1 MKLPVLIFGLCT
13 ICASAVA
20 DDVKL
25 VERKS
30 CEQIKLEIAALKAI
44 ESPSA
49 EEQAELKQL
58 SSQQRA
64 NCGVKSNGRRTIP
77 RAQVPTVEHVVV
89 TSIKSD
95 ALTEYMNAKKLN
107 CEKLNSEIAKLGS
120 DASSVDIMT
129 EMQRIYD
136 MDCTEKKAPEVAPA
150 PVVEQPSVP
159 QKTDEEWAAAF
170 YANIAAC
177 LCGDGTKPNR
187 FGCCTDEIFKDLGN
201 SVFACCPK
209 NMSADDICFPP
220 IKKGG
225 Q

>member
-107 CEKLNSEIAKLGS
+107 CEKLK
-120 DASSVDIMT
+120 
-129 EMQRIYD
+129 
-136 MDCTEKKAPEVAPA
+136 
-150 PVVEQPSVP
+150 
-159 QKTDEEWAAAF
+159 
-170 YANIAAC
+170 
-177 LCGDGTKPNR
+177 
-187 FGCCTDEIFKDLGN
+187 
-201 SVFACCPK
+201 
-209 NMSADDICFPP
+209 
-220 IKKGG
+220 
-225 Q
+225 